1 MNKRNMTRQ
10 LICLSFIVCQLLLS
24 VVLTACSSDNDSSTP
39 APVETAI
46 VEKLNV
52 DVIMPVEVRSMWQ
65 PAIDL
70 AIANIEAAQKN
81 LPRKVRLNLRY
92 HDEGAPD
99 LEQTVYSLCYPQEGD
114 DTCHLILGPYKSSM
128 AEMVLANAAQRRV
141 PVMMP
146 DVTSDEVQRI
156 LDNKPY
162 AWFMTESDVTACE
175 AFMNLGSSINIRN
188 AALIYSNDRYGSSFR
203 NWFGYMA
210 TEFDISVNPN
220 FLHSYIPGQDMT
232 ASFQQIEKAA
242 ADKGESYMVLI
253 AVSSD
258 NDYKQLIKQAIAARN
273 RMGILD
279 PSASLVTYFVSD
291 VGDSPAVYSAGLPL
305 YGLSPAAAT
314 MSGFDTYYYSLNKE
328 NAPNGAA
335 QVYDALMIAALGAA
349 KRAGNPSGP
358 DQLIIDGEKVEYSD
372 KPYGPN
378 LSDWMRA
385 LVADKSG
392 TVTTWTVDG
401 LNKAFRLLSQG
412 QNPNLTGATGKLLFD
427 SKMHNTI
434 LQTTYWFWMTYG
446 KGERLPLINFSTHG
460 DDGQVATL
468 PTWEW
473 QKLHRQDFEDVYVDH
488 DLPDVKDYWALLITP
503 STTWFN
509 YRHQADI
516 LAIYQTL
523 RRHGYDDD
531 HIVLICED
539 NLANAPENKY
549 PGKVYVDNPLTPESP
564 YSDDDDMRKNAV
576 VDYHF
581 TDLQMDDIRKII
593 LGDTDGGRL
602 PHVLHTTAESNLFIF
617 WSGHGANGRGM
628 CWSDGSGSEVFTG
641 ERMRGI
647 LKELNDRDGYRRCM
661 LAIETCF
668 SGLIGE
674 AIVGLPDVV
683 AITAANTVEPS
694 KADVHN
700 PVLGVFLSN
709 AFTRTFRITINNN
722 PNVTLRDLFYHL
734 ARTTT
739 GSHVTLYN
747 DNNYGSVYTLNTGDY
762 FPEQDVIGTGE

>member
-1 MNKRNMTRQ
+1 MNKRSVTRK
-10 LICLSFIVCQLLLS
+10 LICLSFFSCQILLS
-24 VVLTACSSDNDSSTP
+24 AVLIACSSDNDSSTP

-65 PAIDL
+65 PSIDL
-70 AIANIEAAQKN
+70 ALANIEAAQKN
-81 LPRKVRLNLRY
+81 LSRQVKLNLRY
-92 HDEGAPD
+92 HDESAPD
-99 LEQTVYSLCYPQEGD
+99 IEQTVYSLCYPKEGD

-128 AEMVLANAAQRRV
+128 AETVLANAAQRRV

-156 LDNKPY
+156 MDGKPY

-175 AFMNLGSSINIRN
+175 AFMNLGSSANLRN
-188 AALIYSNDRYGSSFR
+188 AALIYSNDRYGNSFR

-210 TEFDISVNPN
+210 TEFGITVNPN
-220 FLHSYIPGQDMT
+220 FLRSYQSGQDLT
-232 ASFQQIEKAA
+232 DIFEQIEKAA
-242 ADKGESYMVLI
+242 ADEMKSYMVII
-253 AVSSD
+253 AVGSD
-258 NDYKQLIKQAIAARN
+258 NDYKQLIKQVVAARD
-273 RMGILD
+273 RMDILD
-279 PSASLVTYFVSD
+279 PWASPVTYFVSD
-291 VGDSPAVYSAGLPL
+291 VGDSPVVHSAGLPL
-305 YGLSPAAAT
+305 YT
-314 MSGFDTYYYSLNKE
+314 MSGFDTYYYSLYKE

-335 QVYDALMIAALGAA
+335 QVYDALMIAVLGAA

-358 DQLIIDGEKVEYSD
+358 DQLILDGEKVEYRD
-372 KPYGPN
+372 EPYGPN

-427 SKMHNTI
+427 SKMH
-434 LQTTYWFWMTYG
+434 
-446 KGERLPLINFSTHG
+446 

-473 QKLHRQDFEDVYVDH
+473 QKLHRQDFEDVHVDH
-488 DLPDVKDYWALLITP
+488 DLPDVKDHWALVVSP
-503 STTWFN
+503 STTWAN
-509 YRHQADI
+509 YRHQADV
-516 LAIYQTL
+516 LAVYQTL
-523 RRHGYDDD
+523 RQHGYDDD

-549 PGKVYVDNPLTPESP
+549 PGKVYVENPPTPGSP
-564 YSDDDDMRKNAV
+564 FGDDDNVRKNAV

-602 PHVLHTTAESNLFIF
+602 PQVLRTTAESNLFIF
-617 WSGHGANGRGM
+617 WSGHGADGRGM
-628 CWSDGSGSEVFTG
+628 CWSDGSGSQIFTG

-700 PVLGVFLSN
+700 RELGVFLSN
-709 AFTRTFRITINNN
+709 AFSRAFRISINND
-722 PNVTLRDLFYHL
+722 PSMTLRDLFYNL

-747 DNNYGSVYTLNTGDY
+747 DANYGSVYSLNAGDY
-762 FPEQDVIGTGE
+762 FPE